1 MTILQGDLQIKC
13 NIYQNT
19 SGIFHKTRTNYSKI
33 CMETK
38 RPSIVKEN
46 FEKEKQSWRYHT
58 PGFQIILQNCSIQNS
73 MVLAQKQTHRSMEQ
87 SRKLRNEPTLIWSI
101 NL

>member
-1 MTILQGDLQIKC
+1 MPQKYGKIYLVHGLKNLTLLKMTILQGDLQIKC

-46 FEKEKQSWRYHT
+46 FEKEKRSW
-58 PGFQIILQNCSIQNS
+58 
-73 MVLAQKQTHRSMEQ
+73 K
-87 SRKLRNEPTLIWSI
+87 
-101 NL
+101 